1 LKAHTLYIGNK
12 IEFLWK
18 RKETT
23 NHIAWVP
30 FASFFCRLVQMLW
43 ISRVFFPSSFP
54 FVIYWSL
61 AMKWTKREMID
72 LKKVSNRCP
81 CNVDSVPS

>member
-54 FVIYWSL
+54 FVIYDHLPWNGPKE
-61 AMKWTKREMID
+61 KWLT
-72 LKKVSNRCP
+72 
-81 CNVDSVPS
+81 